1 MAWQQEHLGQ
11 YYISCNR
18 SVMNQRKITVN
29 LIWANVFGVILFLVV
44 TILSCSTWYFVWGY
58 PTLDDF
64 RVNSFLGHNAFL
76 AALFILML
84 FIMGAIV
91 HELIHGITWACFAT
105 NKFRSIHYGI
115 IWEVLTPYCH
125 CDEPL
130 TVRQYSI
137 GALMPLFVLGVI
149 PLVLAF
155 PFKSIP
161 LLVWGIMFVSA
172 AAGDI
177 LIVWKLRKEPSACLV
192 LDHPKEAGCIIFEE

>member
-1 MAWQQEHLGQ
+1 
-11 YYISCNR
+11 
-18 SVMNQRKITVN
+18 MNQRKITVN
-29 LIWANVFGVILFLVV
+29 LIWANVFGVILFLAV
-44 TILSCSTWYFVWGY
+44 TILSCSTWYFMWGY

-115 IWEVLTPYCH
+115 IWGVLTPYCH

-149 PLVLAF
+149 PLVVAF

-192 LDHPKEAGCIIFEE
+192 LDHPKEAGCIIFEEKQAT

>member
-1 MAWQQEHLGQ
+1 
-11 YYISCNR
+11 
-18 SVMNQRKITVN
+18 MNQRKITVN

-44 TILSCSTWYFVWGY
+44 TILSCSTWYFMWGY

-115 IWEVLTPYCH
+115 IWGVLTPYCH

-130 TVRQYSI
+130 TPIFHRGLDAVVRLGSYSI
-137 GALMPLFVLGVI
+137 GSGLSFQEYTTPRLGDNVC
-149 PLVLAF
+149 F
-155 PFKSIP
+155 
-161 LLVWGIMFVSA
+161 
-172 AAGDI
+172 
-177 LIVWKLRKEPSACLV
+177 
-192 LDHPKEAGCIIFEE
+192 GCRG

>member
-105 NKFRSIHYGI
+105 NKFKSIHYGI
-115 IWEVLTPYCH
+115 IWGVLTPYCH
-125 CDEPL
+125 CDEQL